1 MNLFT
6 HLSADDCLEHISSGI
21 LAQESFQSVLSHYRS
36 KNIDYN
42 TIIDKIGFQ
51 PLTRND
57 VMELRTCLF
66 DYYMFGLKEV
76 NKPLLQALRAGLWET

>member
-6 HLSADDCLEHISSGI
+6 HLSADDCLEHKSSGI
-21 LAQESFQSVLSHYRS
+21 LAQESFQNVLSHYRS
-36 KNIDYN
+36 KNIGYN

-51 PLTRND
+51 PLTRID

-76 NKPLLQALRAGLWET
+76 NKP